1 MTPIEVAT
9 LISGIGLVLSVCSAI
24 AIVSFRGGR
33 LVQKLTDIEKKQES
47 QVTTTDMHSLDLR
60 LSKIE
65 GMFEL
70 TLKRGASDG

>member
-1 MTPIEVAT
+1 MTPIEAALLV
-9 LISGIGLVLSVCSAI
+9 SGIGWIISVVSAI

-33 LVQKLTDIEKKQES
+33 LVQKLNDIEKRLEN
-47 QVTTTDMHSLDLR
+47 QVTTTDLHSLDNR

-70 TLKRGASDG
+70 TLKRGNE